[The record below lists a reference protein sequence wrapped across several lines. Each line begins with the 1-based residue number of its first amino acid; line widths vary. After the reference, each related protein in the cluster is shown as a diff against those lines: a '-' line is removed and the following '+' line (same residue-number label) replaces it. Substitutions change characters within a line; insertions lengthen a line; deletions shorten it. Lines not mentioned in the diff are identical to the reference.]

1 VSKSIDNSS
10 ITFDSYMIPED
21 ELLFG
26 NLRLLEVDN
35 TVILPI
41 NVFIRINIT
50 STDVL
55 HS

>member
-1 VSKSIDNSS
+1 
-10 ITFDSYMIPED
+10 MIPDD
-21 ELLFG
+21 ELSFG
-26 NLRLLEVDN
+26 HLRLLEVDN

-41 NVFIRINIT
+41 RVFIRVNIT